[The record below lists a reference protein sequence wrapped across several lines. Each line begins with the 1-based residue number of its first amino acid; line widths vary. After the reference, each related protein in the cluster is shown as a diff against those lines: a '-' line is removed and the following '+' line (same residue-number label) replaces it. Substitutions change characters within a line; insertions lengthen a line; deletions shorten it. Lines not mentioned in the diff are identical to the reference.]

1 MDGVLLLSSDA
12 SRTLR
17 KYPLSHIARWAL
29 RGPSLVLYTRSPSDA
44 GERAVTLAAA
54 SEAGAQTL
62 LDTLTCCC
70 MQMVE
75 LLQADADAED
85 AAATA
90 RARRPRG
97 GLPDAPD
104 VAWWE
109 DADKAGWLQSQG
121 DHIKTWRRRWH
132 VLKDGWLFRFAS
144 PDDAARGGPHA
155 ASPKPRGV
163 LDLTLVTDVGDGRDA
178 TGKANSIRLATSA
191 GGAVCYVADSE
202 TDAVEWV
209 SALDA
214 AVARVL
220 RALAGVDGGG
230 GRQSNASTAAA
241 DWGSKLAAGYGAA
254 AGGGGGGGGS
264 APPPPRATPHPPSVV
279 TVDYGGGGSS
289 APPSAPVAPG
299 ASYGGYGG
307 GYGGEGGIAA
317 GGIAGVAGVVA
328 SGGRDAYTGFASTG
342 AYPSLP
348 ADATINVAVPA
359 YTPTAQPAAHTTQFG
374 GGVPEPA
381 YRVDPTPHHP
391 PPPATAPPPSLPPP
405 WQVHYTAEGAA
416 YYFNAATRETQWHPP
431 PSASLV

>member
-12 SRTLR
+12 ARTLR

-44 GERAVTLAAA
+44 SERAVTLAAA

-75 LLQADADAED
+75 MLQADADAED
-85 AAATA
+85 AAASA

-97 GLPDAPD
+97 GLPDAAD

-132 VLKDGWLFRFAS
+132 VLKDGWVFRFAS

-209 SALDA
+209 SALDT

-220 RALAGVDGGG
+220 RTLAGVDGGG
-230 GRQSNASTAAA
+230 GGKSDASAAAA
-241 DWGSKLAAGYGAA
+241 DWGVQAGGRVW
-254 AGGGGGGGGS
+254 GGGGWRGWWWWRQRAAA
-264 APPPPRATPHPPSVV
+264 APPPQRLVATPPSVV
-279 TVDYGGGGSS
+279 TIDYGGVGGTS

-299 ASYGGYGG
+299 SSYGGYGG
-307 GYGGEGGIAA
+307 GYGGDGGGIAA
-317 GGIAGVAGVVA
+317 SGIAGVAGVVPA
-328 SGGRDAYTGFASTG
+328 GGRDSSYAGFASTG

-359 YTPTAQPAAHTTQFG
+359 YTPTAQPAAHTQFG

-381 YRVDPTPHHP
+381 YRVDPQPPP

-405 WQVHYTAEGAA
+405 WQVHYTAEGA
-416 YYFNAATRETQWHPP
+416 
-431 PSASLV
+431 SVLL